1 MINVDAIEALAV
13 VVADLGLAGLTA
25 TLITGY
31 IVGRWRLKRDQ
42 KALRRHLRRS
52 GP

>member
-1 MINVDAIEALAV
+1 MITVDAIEAVAV
-13 VVADLGLAGLTA
+13 VVADVGLAGLMA
-25 TLITGY
+25 VLITGY
-31 IVGRWRLKRDQ
+31 IAGRWRLKRDQ